1 MKYAV
6 VWNPA
11 AEARLA
17 EIWMAATDKQAVAD
31 AADQIESLL
40 ARTPLDVGESRTSNE
55 RILAVSPLSVRYDVW
70 PDDMR
75 VKVHNVWRF

>member
-1 MKYAV
+1 MEYGVA
-6 VWNPA
+6 WNPA

-17 EIWMAATDKQAVAD
+17 EIWMAAADKQAVAD
-31 AADQIESLL
+31 GADQIESLL
-40 ARTPLDVGESRTSNE
+40 ARTPLDVGESRTGNE
-55 RILAVSPLSVRYDVW
+55 RILAVSPLCVRYDVW

>member
-6 VWNPA
+6 FWNPA

-17 EIWMAATDKQAVAD
+17 ELWMAAMDKQAVAN

-40 ARTPLDVGESRTSNE
+40 ARTPLDVGESRAGNE
-55 RILAVSPLSVRYDVW
+55 RILAVAPLGVRYDVW

-75 VKVHNVWRF
+75 VNVHNVWRF